1 MDLTLAASFE
11 NEKQKNFDWFFVR
24 VLSSSSST
32 SSVGI
37 VQVQKNYI
45 LEQTTCFSW

>member
-1 MDLTLAASFE
+1 MDLTLAAFFE

-24 VLSSSSST
+24 VLSSSST